1 MSPLDLS
8 VLFFFVLITGK
19 ALSDSFKFWKEQD
32 EAAAIAYELAS
43 RKAKPAVNPANKNT
57 VRVTRTQYRV
67 YRRVDNRKPALSPA
81 PLRKDLHLR
90 RGADRQMKTAA

>member
-67 YRRVDNRKPALSPA
+67 YRRVDNRKPPLSPA

>member
-43 RKAKPAVNPANKNT
+43 RKPKPAHNT
-57 VRVTRTQYRV
+57 VYTAVLIIVNLLCHRLLFVRT
-67 YRRVDNRKPALSPA
+67 S
-81 PLRKDLHLR
+81 
-90 RGADRQMKTAA
+90 T